1 MAVNGNNNNSAYG
14 LNNPLQILSP
24 IPIIAKRAP
33 SINDSS
39 EFGQLW
45 IYNNIVWCYTSHGVW
60 TQLSN

>member
-1 MAVNGNNNNSAYG
+1 MAVKGQYNNLAYG
-14 LNNPLQILSP
+14 LKNPLQVLNP
-24 IPIIAKRAP
+24 LPIIAKRAP
-33 SINDSS
+33 SANDSG